1 MIAIIDYGLG
11 NLKSVKYALDRL
23 GKDSILTER
32 AEDLRAASGV
42 ILPGV
47 GAFEQAMANL
57 RDKGLVEP
65 IRAVAASGKP
75 LIGICLGV
83 QLLLTQSQEY
93 GLHAGLDI
101 IPGQVVRF
109 AENLTVP
116 HMGWNQVEQARPCPL
131 FEGVADGAFFY
142 FAHSYYL
149 RPDSADAAAGL
160 TDYGG
165 RYCSMVQSGNV
176 YGTQFHPEKSGP
188 VGLTMLENFCRLC
201 EK

>member
-32 AEDLRAASGV
+32 PEDLFAASGV

-57 RDKGLVEP
+57 RGKGLVEP

-75 LIGICLGV
+75 LVGICLGV
-83 QLLLTQSQEY
+83 QLLLSQSQEY
-93 GLHAGLDI
+93 GVHAGLDI

-116 HMGWNQVEQARPCPL
+116 HMGWNQVEQAIPCPL
-131 FEGVADGAFFY
+131 FEGVADKAFFY

-149 RPDSADAAAGL
+149 QPDSADVAVGM

-176 YGTQFHPEKSGP
+176 FGTQFHPEKSGP
-188 VGLTMLENFCRLC
+188 VGLVMLENFCRLC

>member
-32 AEDLRAASGV
+32 GEDLRAASGV

-65 IRAVAASGKP
+65 IRAVAASGRP
-75 LIGICLGV
+75 LRGICLGV
-83 QLLLTQSQEY
+83 QLLLSQSQEY
-93 GLHAGLDI
+93 GPHPGLNI
-101 IPGQVVRF
+101 IPGQVLRF
-109 AENLTVP
+109 GQDLTVP

-131 FEGVADGAFFY
+131 FDGVADGA
-142 FAHSYYL
+142 ATAGGLDAERVGRADHGQRGDRAGGNL
-149 RPDSADAAAGL
+149 LAARRLVGRP
-160 TDYGG
+160 GG
-165 RYCSMVQSGNV
+165 R
-176 YGTQFHPEKSGP
+176 
-188 VGLTMLENFCRLC
+188 
-201 EK
+201 